1 MPSSP
6 RRSRPGRAATRT
18 WRSSSRPPDS
28 GNRTRGSTCSSR
40 RWRGLPRQDVGE
52 RVDVHV
58 LEHALAA
65 RLLEADDELRAEDV
79 DLAVEDPPPVRAVLL
94 LARQL
99 VDEGLQVGVGEAG
112 EVGKRLQRTCPFG
125 RRLKRESPT
134 LKLRLR
140 F

>member
-18 WRSSSRPPDS
+18 WRSSSQSPDS
-28 GNRTRGSTCSSR
+28 ENRTRGSTDSSR
-40 RWRGLPRQDVGE
+40 RWRGLTRQDVRQ

-58 LEHALAA
+58 LEHTLAA
-65 RLLEADDELRAEDV
+65 GLLEADNELRAQDV
-79 DLAVEDPPPVRAVLL
+79 DLAVKDPPPVGDLL
-94 LARQL
+94 LLPRQL
-99 VDEGLQVGVGEAG
+99 VDQVLQLGVREAG
-112 EVGKRLQRTCPFG
+112 EVRERLQRTCPFD
-125 RRLKRESPT
+125 RR